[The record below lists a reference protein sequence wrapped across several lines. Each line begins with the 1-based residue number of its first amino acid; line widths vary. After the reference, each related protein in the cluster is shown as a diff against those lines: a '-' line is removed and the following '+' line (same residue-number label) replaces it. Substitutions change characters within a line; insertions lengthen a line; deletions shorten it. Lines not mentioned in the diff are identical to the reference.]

1 MAALAGELN
10 RQIKGHSEGEKG
22 FRPWWDTVE
31 DNLMYA
37 FVLLGKNAN
46 SLTMWRKLM
55 CPILKGL
62 VTLPMTFFSKT
73 PIECTPHPDKWDTVT
88 EVCYIKL
95 QIPKTRVKKGDH
107 FLDTRLITLLPKSL
121 VHGKQD

>member
-37 FVLLGKNAN
+37 FVLLGKVTTN
-46 SLTMWRKLM
+46 SF
-55 CPILKGL
+55 L
-62 VTLPMTFFSKT
+62 VTKLGKNIVCRARRAQKTLEVYGFHDMSLIHKLSFLSFS
-73 PIECTPHPDKWDTVT
+73 
-88 EVCYIKL
+88 
-95 QIPKTRVKKGDH
+95 RS
-107 FLDTRLITLLPKSL
+107 RA
-121 VHGKQD
+121 